1 MRYQHK
7 FLCVIPLCEAD
18 CSRVTHPS
26 ATRQSKTSTE
36 VSVSGTPFD
45 LHVLGTPL
53 AFILSQ
59 DQTLSYISQKMI
71 QFKFASF
78 SLRFFSFLDLLD
90 FVRSSLKTLRIFK
103 VHYVIQFSRFI
114 LLSLG
119 DSLLILPHLLPF
131 VNPFFKLFLIFFIF
145 FENRCFLYTIIY
157 NTAKFY
163 PASPINSV

>member
-1 MRYQHK
+1 MSPLYVMRYQHK

-36 VSVSGTPFD
+36 VSVPGTPFD

-59 DQTLSYISQKMI
+59 DQTLSYISQKII

-78 SLRFFSFLDLLD
+78 SLRSFFLDLLD
-90 FVRSSLKTLRIFK
+90 FVRSSLLQKLLEFQGPLCYSVFK
-103 VHYVIQFSRFI
+103 VHSA
-114 LLSLG
+114 LSK
-119 DSLLILPHLLPF
+119 DSFNILPQLLLF
-131 VNPFFKLFLIFFIF
+131 VKLF
-145 FENRCFLYTIIY
+145 FELF
-157 NTAKFY
+157 
-163 PASPINSV
+163 

>member
-1 MRYQHK
+1 M
-7 FLCVIPLCEAD
+7 IGP
-18 CSRVTHPS
+18 P
-26 ATRQSKTSTE
+26 
-36 VSVSGTPFD
+36 P
-45 LHVLGTPL
+45 
-53 AFILSQ
+53 AFVLSQ

-119 DSLLILPHLLPF
+119 DSLLMD
-131 VNPFFKLFLIFFIF
+131 FL
-145 FENRCFLYTIIY
+145 ETLSGGRVSN
-157 NTAKFY
+157 A
-163 PASPINSV
+163 